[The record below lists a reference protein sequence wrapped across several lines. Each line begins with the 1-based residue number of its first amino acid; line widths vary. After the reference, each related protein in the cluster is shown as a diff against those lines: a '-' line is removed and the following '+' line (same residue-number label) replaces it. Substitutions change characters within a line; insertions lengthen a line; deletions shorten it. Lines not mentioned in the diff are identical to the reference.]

1 VSDHE
6 NDPFGETQ
14 DAPEPLAAFEAF
26 RPPAAKE
33 HAPIE
38 PFPAE
43 YLSEPTALLPTA
55 QAEGAG
61 LYGADG
67 AGYGAAPTGAGQMH
81 GRKRS
86 LLIFGGVA
94 VLAIGLGA
102 GAYAIAQPSGGQ
114 TAASSPAVSA
124 TPTPGASNSPKTGK
138 VVTARLTVTTVGSD
152 SFTATAP
159 NGTAVTVRIL
169 PTTRFGTAARPFTRG
184 QLVAGAEVVAR
195 LRREANGTVV
205 ATVIAAGTPAA
216 SASASAGV

>member
-26 RPPAAKE
+26 RPSTVKE
-33 HAPIE
+33 QAPTE

-43 YLSEPTALLPTA
+43 YLSEPTAVLPTA
-55 QAEGAG
+55 QAEPAGRYGAG
-61 LYGADG
+61 D
-67 AGYGAAPTGAGQMH
+67 AGYGAGPTGAGQMH

-114 TAASSPAVSA
+114 ASASSPAVSA
-124 TPTPGASNSPKTGK
+124 TPTPAASNGAKSGK
-138 VVTARLTVTTVGSD
+138 AMTARLTVTTVGTD
-152 SFTATAP
+152 SFIATTP

-184 QLVAGAEVVAR
+184 QLVAGADVVAR

-205 ATVIAAGTPAA
+205 AMVIAAGTAAA
-216 SASASAGV
+216 SASASAGA